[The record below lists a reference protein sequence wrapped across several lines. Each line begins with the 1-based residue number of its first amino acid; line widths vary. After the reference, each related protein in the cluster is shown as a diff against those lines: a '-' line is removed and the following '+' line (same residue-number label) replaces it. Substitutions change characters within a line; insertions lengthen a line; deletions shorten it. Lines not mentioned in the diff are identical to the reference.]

1 MKTALFLALVAC
13 RPDAAKGPPDSGLV
27 GASPEPWRLVDHVN
41 PFIGSGGVGYNVGC
55 GYPGANL
62 PNGLVKLSPDTADAG
77 GASFGAYRG
86 GGYHADDIHIQG
98 FSHMHLYAVGLTDY
112 GLVGMM
118 PVDGMTAGKTIESG
132 YRAEKDPDTETSVPG
147 RYTVGLVEPAVTA
160 ELSATAHT
168 GVHRYTFAPS
178 VAEPTLLVDLGH
190 VMDGS
195 EVRGAAISIDP
206 TTGTF
211 SGWMHYQGGMA
222 RAPFTVWFD
231 GVAWPPPREVGVWE
245 EEGALQPG
253 VMVAEAE
260 APGLRLGGWMSFD
273 ADTVEVQVGISTV
286 DAAGAA
292 ANLAAQRVVDLD
304 AAADAAWAT
313 WDETLGVVEV
323 AGGEE
328 DDRVIFASAVYHSL
342 QMPTLFSDQDLRY
355 RGFDQEI
362 HQGDRPYY
370 TDFSL
375 WDTYRTLH
383 PLYTALWPEL
393 HADTLASLDAM
404 VTQGGTLPRWP
415 LATWDG
421 GFMVGLPA
429 TVVVAEADLK
439 GLRGWPAD
447 ALLEHALAISRG
459 EAEMPYGAPPDVSL
473 LDEHGYYPED
483 LVGRSA
489 ANTQEI
495 AIADH
500 ALAEAFAARGADAAT
515 ISALQ
520 TRAETWKN
528 LYDPATGWAHGRMS
542 DGTWGELGN
551 VDIWNDDYAE
561 GNARQYLWMAPHDP
575 DGLID
580 VLGGPDTVT
589 PRLEEFFEQAAI
601 DATDDVR
608 GVPEVHYWHGNEVD
622 LHAAW
627 MFNHLGRP
635 DRTQHWVDWIWDT
648 WYSTG
653 PDGLAGND
661 DGGTLSAW
669 AAWAGLGLYP
679 LAGTDRY
686 VWGAP
691 RFPWMRVQFGAGHW
705 LEIERTGTGPVVE
718 VRLDGEAVEGPELRH
733 ADLLSAS
740 SLVFVGEGAR

>member
-1 MKTALFLALVAC
+1 MKTALFLALMAC
-13 RPDAAKGPPDSGLV
+13 KPDPTKGPEDSAPVDAPPDA
-27 GASPEPWRLVDHVN
+27 WRLVDHVN
-41 PFIGSGGVGYNVGC
+41 PFIGSGGIGYNVGC

-62 PNGLVKLSPDTADAG
+62 PNGLVKLSPDTADRG

-86 GGYHADDIHIQG
+86 GGYHADDVYIQG

-118 PVDGMTAGKTIESG
+118 PVDGMTADKTVEAG
-132 YRAEKDPDTETSVPG
+132 YRAEIDKAAEASVPG
-147 RYTVGLVEPAVTA
+147 RYSVGLVEPAVTA

-168 GVHRYTFAPS
+168 GVHRYTFGPS
-178 VAEPTLLVDLGH
+178 VDDPTLLVDLGH
-190 VMDGS
+190 VMDGA
-195 EVRGAAISIDP
+195 EVRSAAIHLDP
-206 TTGTF
+206 TDGSF

-231 GVAWPPPREVGVWE
+231 GVAWPPPREVGVWD
-245 EEGALQPG
+245 EEGVLQAG
-253 VMVAEAE
+253 VPAAEGE
-260 APGLRLGGWMSFD
+260 AAGLRLGGWMAFD
-273 ADTVEVQVGISTV
+273 ARTVEVQVGISTV

-292 ANLAAQRVVDLD
+292 ANLAAQRVVGID
-304 AAADAAWAT
+304 AAADAAWQT
-313 WDETLGVVEV
+313 WDAALGAVEV
-323 AGGEE
+323 AGGTPE
-328 DDRVIFASAVYHSL
+328 DRVIFASAVYHSL

-362 HQGDRPYY
+362 HQGERPYY

-393 HADTLASLDAM
+393 HADTLASLDTM

-429 TVVVAEADLK
+429 TVVVAEAALK
-439 GLRGWPAD
+439 GLEGWPSD
-447 ALLEHALAISRG
+447 ALLDHALTISQG
-459 EAEMPYGAPPDVSL
+459 TATMPYGAPPDVRL
-473 LDEHGYYPED
+473 LDEYGYYPED

-500 ALAEAFAARGADAAT
+500 ALAEALAARGADPG
-515 ISALQ
+515 ALPALRARAQ
-520 TRAETWKN
+520 TWRQ
-528 LYDPATGWAHGRMS
+528 LYDPATGWMHGRMA
-542 DGTWGELGN
+542 DGSFGELGN

-575 DGLID
+575 EGLVE
-580 VLGGPDTVT
+580 VLGGVEAVA
-589 PRLEEFFEQAAI
+589 PRLEDFFAQAEI

-608 GVPEVHYWHGNEVD
+608 GVPEIHYWHGNEVD

-627 MFNHLGRP
+627 LFNHLGQP
-635 DRTQHWVDWIWDT
+635 ERTQHWVDWIWRT
-648 WYSTG
+648 WYSTA

-669 AAWAGLGLYP
+669 AAWAAMGLYP

-691 RFPWMRVQFGAGHW
+691 RFPWMRVRFGADHH
-705 LEIERTGTGPVVE
+705 LEIVRTGEGPVVE
-718 VRLDGEAVEGPELRH
+718 VRLDGVPVDGPELRH
-733 ADLLSAS
+733 ADLVAATELR
-740 SLVFVGEGAR
+740 FVGDDAR

>member
-1 MKTALFLALVAC
+1 MKTAVFLALMAC
-13 RPDAAKGPPDSGLV
+13 RPDPAKGTADSGTV
-27 GASPEPWRLVDHVN
+27 GAAPEPWRLVDHVN
-41 PFIGSGGVGYNVGC
+41 PFIGSGGIGYNVGC

-62 PNGLVKLSPDTADAG
+62 PNGLVKLSPDTADSS

-86 GGYHADDIHIQG
+86 GGYHADDVYIQG

-112 GLVGMM
+112 GLVGVM
-118 PVDGMTAGKTIESG
+118 PVDGMAASKTVEAG
-132 YRAEKDPDTETSVPG
+132 YRAEIDRDAETSVPG
-147 RYTVGLVEPAVTA
+147 RYTVGLASPAVTA

-178 VAEPTLLVDLGH
+178 VADPTLLVDLGH

-195 EVRGAAISIDP
+195 EVRSAAISMDP
-206 TTGTF
+206 MDGRF

-231 GVAWPPPREVGVWE
+231 GVVSPPPREVGVWE
-245 EEGALQPG
+245 EEGVLQPG
-253 VMVAEAE
+253 VTEAE
-260 APGLRLGGWMSFD
+260 GEAAGLRLGGWMAFD
-273 ADTVEVQVGISTV
+273 ADRVEVQVGISTV

-292 ANLAAQRVVDLD
+292 ANLSAQRVPDVD
-304 AAADAAWAT
+304 AAAAAAWQI
-313 WDETLGVVEV
+313 WDETLGAVEV
-323 AGGEE
+323 AGGE
-328 DDRVIFASAVYHSL
+328 DDDKVIFASAVYHSL

-355 RGFDQEI
+355 RGFDQQI

-383 PLYTALWPEL
+383 PLYTALWPAL
-393 HADTLASLDAM
+393 HADTLASLGAM
-404 VTQGGTLPRWP
+404 VNEGGTLPRWP

-429 TVVVAEADLK
+429 TIVVAEADLK
-439 GLRGWPAD
+439 GVEGWPAD

-459 EAEMPYGAPPDVSL
+459 EAAMPYGAPPDVSL
-473 LDEHGYYPED
+473 LDAYGYYPED

-500 ALAEAFAARGADAAT
+500 ALAEAFAARGADASTVA
-515 ISALQ
+515 ALQ
-520 TRAETWKN
+520 VRAQTWKN
-528 LYDPATGWAHGRMS
+528 LYDPATGWMHGRMS
-542 DGTWGELGN
+542 DGTWGDLGN

-575 DGLID
+575 DGLIE
-580 VLGGPDTVT
+580 VLGGADTVA
-589 PRLEEFFEQAAI
+589 PRLESFFEEAAE

-608 GVPEVHYWHGNEVD
+608 GLPEVHYWHGNEVD

-635 DRTQHWVDWIWDT
+635 ERTQHWVDWIWDT
-648 WYSTG
+648 WYSTA

-669 AAWAGLGLYP
+669 AAWAGMGLYP

-691 RFPWMRVQFGAGHW
+691 RFPWMRVRFGADHW
-705 LEIERTGTGPVVE
+705 LEITRSGTGPVTE
-718 VRLDGEAVEGPELRH
+718 VRLDGATVDGPELRH
-733 ADLLSAS
+733 ADLVAASTLEFVSA
-740 SLVFVGEGAR
+740 EAR

>member
-1 MKTALFLALVAC
+1 MRTALLLALVAC
-13 RPDAAKGPPDSGLV
+13 NPDKGTPPADTASVPAA
-27 GASPEPWRLVDHVN
+27 AEPWRLVDHVD
-41 PFIGSGGVGYNVGC
+41 PAIGSGGIGYNVGC

-62 PNGLVKLSPDTADAG
+62 PNGLVKLSPDTADRS

-86 GGYHADDIHIQG
+86 GGYHADDIYIQG

-112 GLVGMM
+112 GLVGVM
-118 PVDGMTAGKTIESG
+118 PVDGMTADKTVEAG
-132 YRAEKDPDTETSVPG
+132 YRAEMDKATETSVPG
-147 RYTVGLVEPAVTA
+147 RYSVELMEPAVSA

-168 GVHRYTFAPS
+168 GVHSYTFAPS
-178 VAEPTLLVDLGH
+178 VDDPTLLIDLGH

-195 EVRGAAISIDP
+195 EVRAAAIALDP
-206 TTGTF
+206 ENGTF

-222 RAPFTVWFD
+222 RKPFTVWLD
-231 GVAWPPPREVGVWE
+231 GVVWPPPTEVGVWD
-245 EEGALQPG
+245 EEGVLQPG
-253 VMVAEAE
+253 VRSAEAE
-260 APGLRLGGWMSFD
+260 RDGLRLGGWMSFD
-273 ADTVEVQVGISTV
+273 AETVEVQVGISTV
-286 DAAGAA
+286 DAEGAA

-304 AAADAAWAT
+304 AAAEAAWQT
-313 WDETLGVVEV
+313 WDDTLGAIEV

-328 DDRVIFASAVYHSL
+328 DDRIKYASAVYHSL
-342 QMPTLFSDQDLRY
+342 QMPTLFSDVDLRY

-383 PLYTALWPEL
+383 PLYTAHWPEL
-393 HADTLASLDAM
+393 HADTLQSLGLM
-404 VTQGGTLPRWP
+404 VEQGGTLPRWP

-429 TVVVAEADLK
+429 SIVVAEADLK
-439 GLRGWPAD
+439 GVEGWDAD
-447 ALLEHALAISRG
+447 ALLAHALAISQG
-459 EAEMPYGAPPDVSL
+459 EVEMPYGAPPDVRL
-473 LDEHGYYPED
+473 LDEYGYYPED
-483 LVGRSA
+483 LVGRSV

-500 ALAEAFAARGADAAT
+500 ALAEALAARGADAAT
-515 ISALQ
+515 VEQLR
-520 TRAETWKN
+520 TRADTWAN
-528 LYDPATGWAHGRMS
+528 LYDPATGWVHGRMS

-575 DGLID
+575 DGLIE
-580 VLGGPDTVT
+580 VLGGAEVVT
-589 PRLEEFFEQAAI
+589 PRLEELFEQAAV

-627 MFNHLGRP
+627 MFNHLGQP
-635 DRTQHWVDWIWDT
+635 ARTQHWVDWIWQT
-648 WYSTG
+648 WYGTG

-669 AAWAGLGLYP
+669 AAWAGMGLYP

-691 RFPWMRVQFGAGHW
+691 RFPWMRVRFGGDHW
-705 LEIERTGTGPVVE
+705 LEIERSGAGPVVE
-718 VRLDGEAVEGPELRH
+718 VRLDGVAIDGPELRH
-733 ADLLSAS
+733 ADLVAADHLH
-740 SLVFVGEGAR
+740 FVGEDAR